1 MIAQPERRNPFGLG
15 NGPLARKQLRE
26 LTLGSARR
34 ARAIPFSAFSPERY
48 AEPALAL
55 ASDQYGALARGERS
69 AIGLFA
75 RLAAALDTFAA
86 PREFVLAAT
95 AAAHD
100 EARHA
105 QYCEE
110 FAVRC
115 GFDTGSAPAAPSP
128 SEPEP
133 ESLIELDIAMLR
145 SVALS
150 ETLAAE
156 LLMACRRLAREPV
169 ARALLTTL
177 IADEVHHARL
187 GWYYAA
193 SRAHCWSPEERQQ
206 VADALAEAVIRIES
220 EFHWGRDAVEPFD
233 RPTRAL
239 GVLSTPQQRSSIQDV
254 VQNEILPGLDALGLN
269 ASKVWEIARK
279 QVPGE

>member
-1 MIAQPERRNPFGLG
+1 VTVRPEQRNPFGLG
-15 NGPLARKQLRE
+15 QGPLARHQLRV
-26 LTLGSARR
+26 LTRGPTRR
-34 ARAIPFSAFSPERY
+34 ARAIAFSDFVPGHY
-48 AEPALAL
+48 AQEALAL
-55 ASDQYGALARGERS
+55 ASNQYGALARGERS

-75 RLAAALDTFAA
+75 RLAAALDAFAA

-115 GFDTGSAPAAPSP
+115 GFDPSALPAAAAPVEQ
-128 SEPEP
+128 EPR
-133 ESLIELDIAMLR
+133 SLIELDVAMLR

-150 ETLAAE
+150 ETLAAA
-156 LLMACRRLAREPV
+156 LLMACRRGAREPV

-177 IADEVHHARL
+177 IADEIHHARL
-187 GWYYAA
+187 GWYYAT
-193 SRAHCWSPEERQQ
+193 SRSPSWSTDERQQ
-206 VADALAEAVIRIES
+206 VADALAEAVICIES
-220 EFHWGRDAVEPFD
+220 EFHQGRDAAPPFD
-233 RPTRAL
+233 RSTRAL
-239 GVLSTPQQRSSIQDV
+239 GVLRTDLQRSCIQDV

-269 ASKVWEIARK
+269 ASKAWQNRVVCAD
-279 QVPGE
+279 

>member
-1 MIAQPERRNPFGLG
+1 MIAQQERRNPFGLG
-15 NGPLARKQLRE
+15 TGPLARHQLRA
-26 LTLGSARR
+26 LTRGSARR
-34 ARAIPFSAFSPERY
+34 ARVIPFSDFSPEGY
-48 AEPALAL
+48 APAALAL

-75 RLAAALDTFAA
+75 RLAAALDAFAA

-115 GFDTGSAPAAPSP
+115 GFDASSAPITPSQV
-128 SEPEP
+128 EPEP
-133 ESLIELDIAMLR
+133 QSLIELDIAMLR

-150 ETLAAE
+150 ETLAAA

-169 ARALLTTL
+169 VRALLTTL
-177 IADEVHHARL
+177 IADEIHHARL

-193 SRAHCWSPEERQQ
+193 SRAQGWSSDQRQQ

-220 EFHWGRDAVEPFD
+220 EFHWGRDAAPPFD
-233 RPTRAL
+233 LPTRAL
-239 GVLSTPQQRSSIQDV
+239 GVLSTDIQRSCIRDV
-254 VQNEILPGLDALGLN
+254 VENEILPGLDALGLN
-269 ASKVWEIARK
+269 ASTVWQNRAVCAE
-279 QVPGE
+279 

>member
-1 MIAQPERRNPFGLG
+1 MIARQEQRNLFGLG
-15 NGPLARKQLRE
+15 TGPLARHQLRE
-26 LTLGSARR
+26 LTRGSARR
-34 ARAIPFSAFSPERY
+34 ARAIPFSDFSPERH
-48 AEPALAL
+48 APAALAL

-75 RLAAALDTFAA
+75 RLAAALDAFAA

-115 GFDTGSAPAAPSP
+115 GFDASSVPAAASQV
-128 SEPEP
+128 EPEP
-133 ESLIELDIAMLR
+133 RSLIELDIAMLR

-150 ETLAAE
+150 ETLAAA

-169 ARALLTTL
+169 VRALLTTL
-177 IADEVHHARL
+177 IADEIHHARL

-193 SRAHCWSPEERQQ
+193 SRAHCWSSDQRQQ
-206 VADALAEAVIRIES
+206 VADALAEAVVCIES
-220 EFHWGRDAVEPFD
+220 EFRWGRDAAEPFD

-239 GVLSTPQQRSSIQDV
+239 GVLCTDIQRACIRDV
-254 VQNEILPGLDALGLN
+254 VENEILPGLDALGLS
-269 ASKVWEIARK
+269 ASKAWQKRPVCAD
-279 QVPGE
+279 

>member
-1 MIAQPERRNPFGLG
+1 MIARPEPRNSFGLG

-26 LTLGSARR
+26 LTRGSTRR
-34 ARAIPFSAFSPERY
+34 ARTIRFSAFSPERY
-48 AEPALAL
+48 AAPALAL

-69 AIGLFA
+69 AIGLFS
-75 RLAAALDTFAA
+75 RLAAALDGFAA
-86 PREFVLAAT
+86 PREFVLAASS
-95 AAAHD
+95 AAHD

-115 GFDTGSAPAAPSP
+115 GFDASSAPSAPSQV
-128 SEPEP
+128 EPEP
-133 ESLIELDIAMLR
+133 SSLIELDIAMLR

-150 ETLAAE
+150 ETLAAA

-177 IADEVHHARL
+177 IADEIHHARL

-193 SRAHCWSPEERQQ
+193 NRAPGWSSEERQQ

-220 EFHWGRDAVEPFD
+220 EFHWGRDAAEPFY
-233 RPTRAL
+233 RPTREL
-239 GVLSTPQQRSSIQDV
+239 GVLSTDLQRSCIQDV
-254 VQNEILPGLDALGLN
+254 VQNELLPGLDALGLN
-269 ASKVWEIARK
+269 ASKVWANRELCA
-279 QVPGE
+279 VG

>member
-1 MIAQPERRNPFGLG
+1 MIARPEQRNLLGLG
-15 NGPLARKQLRE
+15 TGPLARQQLRE
-26 LTLGSARR
+26 LTRGSARR

-48 AEPALAL
+48 APPALAL

-75 RLAAALDTFAA
+75 RLAAALDAFAA
-86 PREFVLAAT
+86 PREFVLAAS

-115 GFDTGSAPAAPSP
+115 GFDASSAAAAPSQV
-128 SEPEP
+128 EPEP
-133 ESLIELDIAMLR
+133 RSLIELDIAMLR

-150 ETLAAE
+150 ETLAAA
-156 LLMACRRLAREPV
+156 LLMACRRLARDPV

-177 IADEVHHARL
+177 IADEIHHARL

-193 SRAHCWSPEERQQ
+193 SRAQCWSSDQRQQ
-206 VADALAEAVIRIES
+206 VADALAEAVIHIES
-220 EFHWGRDAVEPFD
+220 EFHWGRDAAEPFD

-239 GVLSTPQQRSSIQDV
+239 GVLSTDTQRSCIQDV

-269 ASKVWEIARK
+269 ASKVWENRA
-279 QVPGE
+279 VCAE

>member
-1 MIAQPERRNPFGLG
+1 MTVQPGQRNPFGLG
-15 NGPLARKQLRE
+15 RSPLARHQLRL
-26 LTLGSARR
+26 LTRGPTRQAP
-34 ARAIPFSAFSPERY
+34 AIPFSDFVPAHY
-48 AEPALAL
+48 AQEALAL

-75 RLAAALDTFAA
+75 RLAAALDAFAA
-86 PREFVLAAT
+86 PREFVLGAT

-115 GFDTGSAPAAPSP
+115 GFDASEPPAAPAP
-128 SEPEP
+128 VEPEP
-133 ESLIELDIAMLR
+133 RSLIELDVAMLR

-150 ETLAAE
+150 ETLAAT
-156 LLMACRRLAREPV
+156 LLMACRRIAREPV

-177 IADEVHHARL
+177 IADEIHHARL

-193 SRAHCWSPEERQQ
+193 DRSPSWSTDERQQ
-206 VADALAEAVIRIES
+206 VADALAEAVICIES
-220 EFHWGRDAVEPFD
+220 EFHWGRDAAPPFD
-233 RPTRAL
+233 HPTRAL
-239 GVLSTPQQRSSIQDV
+239 GVLRTDLQRSCIQDV
-254 VQNEILPGLDALGLN
+254 VENEILPGLDALGLN
-269 ASKVWEIARK
+269 ATKAWAESSRLR
-279 QVPGE
+279 

>member
-1 MIAQPERRNPFGLG
+1 VTVQPEQRNPFGLG
-15 NGPLARKQLRE
+15 HGPLARHQLRV
-26 LTLGSARR
+26 LTRGPTRR
-34 ARAIPFSAFSPERY
+34 ARAIPFSDFAPEHY
-48 AEPALAL
+48 AQEALAL
-55 ASDQYGALARGERS
+55 ASNQYGALARGERS

-75 RLAAALDTFAA
+75 RLAAALDAFAA

-115 GFDTGSAPAAPSP
+115 GFDTSAPPAAPAP
-128 SEPEP
+128 VEPEP
-133 ESLIELDIAMLR
+133 RSLIELDVAMLR

-150 ETLAAE
+150 ETLAAA
-156 LLMACRRLAREPV
+156 LLMACRRVAREPV

-177 IADEVHHARL
+177 IADEIHHARL

-193 SRAHCWSPEERQQ
+193 SRSPNWSTDERQQ
-206 VADALAEAVIRIES
+206 VADALAEAVICIES
-220 EFHWGRDAVEPFD
+220 QFHRGRDAAPPFD
-233 RPTRAL
+233 RSTRAL
-239 GVLSTPQQRSSIQDV
+239 GVLRTDLQRSCIQDV
-254 VQNEILPGLDALGLN
+254 VEHEILPGLDALGLN
-269 ASKVWEIARK
+269 ASKAWEQRVVCAD
-279 QVPGE
+279 

>member
-1 MIAQPERRNPFGLG
+1 MTAHPEQRNPFGLG
-15 NGPLARKQLRE
+15 KGPLARHQLRA
-26 LTLGSARR
+26 LTRGPTRR
-34 ARAIPFSAFSPERY
+34 VRAIEFSDFAPERY
-48 AEPALAL
+48 APAALAL

-69 AIGLFA
+69 AIGLFG
-75 RLAAALDTFAA
+75 RLGAALDGFGA

-115 GFDTGSAPAAPSP
+115 GFDPGVLTAAAS
-128 SEPEP
+128 SVEPEP
-133 ESLIELDIAMLR
+133 SSALELDIAMLR

-150 ETLAAE
+150 ETLAAA
-156 LLMACRRLAREPV
+156 LLMACRRVAREPV

-177 IADEVHHARL
+177 IADEIHHARL

-193 SRAHCWSPEERQQ
+193 NRAQQWSPTERQQ
-206 VADALAEAVIRIES
+206 VADALAEPVLHIEY
-220 EFHWGRDAVEPFD
+220 EFHFGRDAAEPFE

-239 GVLSTPQQRSSIQDV
+239 GVLGSVAQRACIRDV
-254 VQNEILPGLDALGLN
+254 VEHEILPGLDALGLN
-269 ASKVWEIARK
+269 ASKVWQSRAVCSE
-279 QVPGE
+279 

>member
-1 MIAQPERRNPFGLG
+1 MTDQPEPRNPFGLG
-15 NGPLARKQLRE
+15 RGPLARYQLRV
-26 LTLGSARR
+26 LTRGPTRR
-34 ARAIPFSAFSPERY
+34 ARAIPFSDFAPEHY
-48 AEPALAL
+48 AQEARAL

-69 AIGLFA
+69 AVGLFA
-75 RLAAALDTFAA
+75 RLAAALDSFAA

-115 GFDTGSAPAAPSP
+115 GFDASAPPTAPALV
-128 SEPEP
+128 EPEP
-133 ESLIELDIAMLR
+133 RSLIELDVAMLR

-150 ETLAAE
+150 ETLAAA
-156 LLMACRRLAREPV
+156 LLMACRRVAREPV

-177 IADEVHHARL
+177 IADEIHHARL

-193 SRAHCWSPEERQQ
+193 SRSPSWSIDERQQ
-206 VADALAEAVIRIES
+206 VADALAEAVICIES
-220 EFHWGRDAVEPFD
+220 EFHWGRDAAPPFD

-239 GVLSTPQQRSSIQDV
+239 GVLRTDLQRSCIQDV
-254 VQNEILPGLDALGLN
+254 VQNELLPGLDALGLN
-269 ASKVWEIARK
+269 ASRVWQNRVVCAD
-279 QVPGE
+279 

>member
-1 MIAQPERRNPFGLG
+1 MITPSEPRNPFGLG
-15 NGPLARKQLRE
+15 RGPLARHQLRA
-26 LTLGSARR
+26 LTRGPTRR
-34 ARAIPFSAFSPERY
+34 TRAIPFSDFAPEHY
-48 AEPALAL
+48 AQEALAL
-55 ASDQYGALARGERS
+55 SSEQYGALARGERS

-75 RLAAALDTFAA
+75 RLAAALDAFAA

-115 GFDTGSAPAAPSP
+115 GFDASAPRATLAPV
-128 SEPEP
+128 EPEP
-133 ESLIELDIAMLR
+133 RSLIELDVAMLR

-150 ETLAAE
+150 ETLAAA
-156 LLMACRRLAREPV
+156 LLMACRRIAREPV
-169 ARALLTTL
+169 SRALLTTL
-177 IADEVHHARL
+177 IADEIHHARL

-193 SRAHCWSPEERQQ
+193 SRAPSWNAEERQQ
-206 VADALAEAVIRIES
+206 VADALAEAVICIEA
-220 EFHWGRDAVEPFD
+220 EFHWGRDAAPPFD

-239 GVLSTPQQRSSIQDV
+239 GVLRTDLQRACIQDV
-254 VQNEILPGLDALGLN
+254 VENEILPGLDALGLN
-269 ASKVWEIARK
+269 ASKAWQRRVSCTD
-279 QVPGE
+279 

>member
-1 MIAQPERRNPFGLG
+1 MARPEQRNPFGLG
-15 NGPLARKQLRE
+15 HGPLARHQLRE
-26 LTLGSARR
+26 LTRGSARQR
-34 ARAIPFSAFSPERY
+34 RVIPFSEFSPERY
-48 AEPALAL
+48 APAALAL

-69 AIGLFA
+69 AVGLFA

-115 GFDTGSAPAAPSP
+115 GFDASLAAVAPSQI
-128 SEPEP
+128 EPEP
-133 ESLIELDIAMLR
+133 RSLIELDIAMLR

-150 ETLAAE
+150 ETLAAA

-169 ARALLTTL
+169 VRALLTSL
-177 IADEVHHARL
+177 ISDEIHHARL

-193 SRAHCWSPEERQQ
+193 NRASAWSTDERQQ

-220 EFHWGRDAVEPFD
+220 EFHWGRDAAEPFD
-233 RPTRAL
+233 QPTRVL
-239 GVLSTPQQRSSIQDV
+239 GVLHTDAQRACIQDV
-254 VQNEILPGLDALGLN
+254 VEHEILPGLDALGLN
-269 ASKVWEIARK
+269 ASMVWQNRAVCAE
-279 QVPGE
+279 

>member
-1 MIAQPERRNPFGLG
+1 MTAPSEQRNPFGLG
-15 NGPLARKQLRE
+15 QGPLARHQLRV
-26 LTLGSARR
+26 LTRGPTRR
-34 ARAIPFSAFSPERY
+34 ARAIPFSDFAPEQY
-48 AEPALAL
+48 APESLAL

-69 AIGLFA
+69 AVGLFA
-75 RLAAALDTFAA
+75 RLGAALDAFSV

-115 GFDTGSAPAAPSP
+115 GFDASAPVANHAPA
-128 SEPEP
+128 EPEP
-133 ESLIELDIAMLR
+133 GSLLDLDIAMLR

-150 ETLAAE
+150 ETLAAA
-156 LLMACRRLAREPV
+156 LLMACRRVAREPV

-177 IADEVHHARL
+177 IADEIHHARL

-193 SRAHCWSPEERQQ
+193 SRSPSWSTDERQR
-206 VADALAEAVIRIES
+206 VADALAEAVVCIEA
-220 EFHWGRDAVEPFD
+220 EFHWGRDAAPPFD
-233 RPTRAL
+233 RPARAL
-239 GVLSTPQQRSSIQDV
+239 GVLRSDLQRACIQDV
-254 VQNEILPGLDALGLN
+254 VQNEILPGLDALGLS
-269 ASKVWEIARK
+269 ASKAWEKR
-279 QVPGE
+279 VVCTE

>member
-1 MIAQPERRNPFGLG
+1 MMAPLKQRNSFGLG
-15 NGPLARKQLRE
+15 NGPLARQQLRE
-26 LTLGSARR
+26 LTRGSARR

-48 AEPALAL
+48 APPALAL

-75 RLAAALDTFAA
+75 RLAAALDAFAA
-86 PREFVLAAT
+86 PREFVIAAS

-110 FAVRC
+110 FAVTC
-115 GFDTGSAPAAPSP
+115 GFDASAALATPSP
-128 SEPEP
+128 VEPEP
-133 ESLIELDIAMLR
+133 RSLIELDIAMLR

-150 ETLAAE
+150 ETLAAA

-177 IADEVHHARL
+177 IADEIHHARL

-193 SRAHCWSPEERQQ
+193 SRAQGWSSEERQQ

-220 EFHWGRDAVEPFD
+220 EFHWGRDAAEPFEQ
-233 RPTRAL
+233 PARAL
-239 GVLSTPQQRSSIQDV
+239 GVLSTNLQRSCIQDV
-254 VQNEILPGLDALGLN
+254 VHNEILPGLDALGLN
-269 ASKVWEIARK
+269 AGRVWENRGIYA
-279 QVPGE
+279 VG

>member
-1 MIAQPERRNPFGLG
+1 MIARPKQRNSFGLG
-15 NGPLARKQLRE
+15 DGPLARQQLRE
-26 LTLGSARR
+26 LTRGAARR

-48 AEPALAL
+48 APQALAL

-75 RLAAALDTFAA
+75 RLAAALDAFAA
-86 PREFVLAAT
+86 PREFVIAAS

-110 FAVRC
+110 FAVSC
-115 GFDTGSAPAAPSP
+115 GFDASLALAAPSQV
-128 SEPEP
+128 EPEP
-133 ESLIELDIAMLR
+133 RSLIELDIAMLR

-150 ETLAAE
+150 ETLAAA
-156 LLMACRRLAREPV
+156 LLMSCRRLAREPV

-177 IADEVHHARL
+177 IADEIHHARL

-193 SRAHCWSPEERQQ
+193 SRAQGWSSEERQQ

-220 EFHWGRDAVEPFD
+220 EFHWGRDAAEPFD
-233 RPTRAL
+233 QPTRAL
-239 GVLSTPQQRSSIQDV
+239 GVLSTSLQRSCIQDV
-254 VQNEILPGLDALGLN
+254 VHNEILPGLDALGLN
-269 ASKVWEIARK
+269 ASKAWDNRESCTV
-279 QVPGE
+279 G

>member
-1 MIAQPERRNPFGLG
+1 MIAHSVQRNPFGLG
-15 NGPLARKQLRE
+15 NGPLARHQLRA
-26 LTLGSARR
+26 LTRGPTRR
-34 ARAIPFSAFSPERY
+34 VRAIAFSAFAPKHY
-48 AEPALAL
+48 APAALAL

-75 RLAAALDTFAA
+75 RLGAALDRFGA

-115 GFDTGSAPAAPSP
+115 GFDASVLAAGPP
-128 SEPEP
+128 CAEPEP
-133 ESLIELDIAMLR
+133 TSLVELDVAMLR

-150 ETLAAE
+150 ETLAAA
-156 LLMACRRLAREPV
+156 LLMACRRVAREPV

-177 IADEVHHARL
+177 IADEIHHARL

-193 SRAHCWSPEERQQ
+193 NRAQQWSPAERQK
-206 VADALAEAVIRIES
+206 VADALAEPVLRIEY
-220 EFHWGRDAVEPFD
+220 EFHHGRDAAESFEQ
-233 RPTRAL
+233 PTRAL
-239 GVLSTPQQRSSIQDV
+239 GVLGTDAQRACIRDV
-254 VQNEILPGLDALGLN
+254 VEHEILPGLDALGLN
-269 ASKVWEIARK
+269 ASRVWQSRPVCTE
-279 QVPGE
+279 